1 MRGFFVFKCPLGKRT
16 CPFSLCGTTEKRR
29 RCRKNDGQPA
39 KARLLSH
46 AETVFKFREAKYP
59 RAPTAPTC
67 ALPHPHS
74 RPPRRARR
82 QCDDTARESKPD
94 CALPPSPRHAPPE
107 KGDPFAQPREQPT
120 RHRSR
125 SVRKVPP
132 TIRATPP
139 SENPCRAIPYQAA
152 EAKTMCA
159 KNRPTT
165 TDKSPRQREG
175 VRQTQPIVRQCPLSS
190 VASNGAHFRSPQ
202 GNAVRPRTKVPK
214 ANLPDRPTANG
225 RAGKSIEDVSKQGN
239 LPYSSLNESAV
250 RRHREVLSSDNRK
263 HRRRRSRQQ
272 SSRAPVPSHRR

>member
-1 MRGFFVFKCPLGKRT
+1 M
-16 CPFSLCGTTEKRR
+16 EKRR

-39 KARLLSH
+39 KTRLSSR

-59 RAPTAPTC
+59 RAPTAPTY

-82 QCDDTARESKPD
+82 QCDDTARESKSD
-94 CALPPSPRHAPPE
+94 CALPSSPRHAPPE
-107 KGDPFAQPREQPT
+107 KGVPFAQPREQPAC
-120 RHRSR
+120 HRSR
-125 SVRKVPP
+125 SVRKVPL

-139 SENPCRAIPYQAA
+139 SENPYRAIPYQAA

-165 TDKSPRQREG
+165 TDKSPRQREE
-175 VRQTQPIVRQCPLSS
+175 VHQTQPIARQCPLSS

-202 GNAVRPRTKVPK
+202 DNAVRPRTKVPK

-225 RAGKSIEDVSKQGN
+225 RAGKSIYNASKQGN
-239 LPYSSLNESAV
+239 LPHSSLNESAMHP
-250 RRHREVLSSDNRK
+250 HREALSNDNRK
-263 HRRRRSRQQ
+263 HRRRRSRPQ